1 MGGGGGG
8 VLPHQ
13 RGTLSKNLIAKYL
26 KEWALSIAMQ
36 LRKFH
41 FLFLF
46 LFLFSSQAR
55 KLLKY
60 MDPVE
65 KIFSNRVGVQLMTEK
80 KPVQ

>member
-1 MGGGGGG
+1 
-8 VLPHQ
+8 
-13 RGTLSKNLIAKYL
+13 
-26 KEWALSIAMQ
+26 MQ

-41 FLFLF
+41 FLF

>member
-1 MGGGGGG
+1 
-8 VLPHQ
+8 
-13 RGTLSKNLIAKYL
+13 
-26 KEWALSIAMQ
+26 MQ